1 MSGCGKIPVGIGK
14 RKKQTNWKRGL
25 SMMNTYAKKVIDYL
39 DEEKIFYSCEEIGE
53 GDENLIIYAMSDG
66 APNIWAEIEESG
78 KLQLTAYLSH
88 DIGEEKRKEL
98 QEKNYKIETAYAE
111 FQLYTDEEGSVTA
124 LYNTILD
131 WKDAGESFAK
141 AMYTFLYS
149 MNQCIEDILVYVKQG

>member
-78 KLQLTAYLSH
+78 ELQLTAYLSH
-88 DIGEEKRKEL
+88 DIGEEKKKEL

>member
-1 MSGCGKIPVGIGK
+1 MVLSSWEKEETDQLEKGIVNDEYICK
-14 RKKQTNWKRGL
+14 ESNRL
-25 SMMNTYAKKVIDYL
+25 S

-53 GDENLIIYAMSDG
+53 GDENFIIYAMSDG

-78 KLQLTAYLSH
+78 ELQLTAYLSH

-124 LYNTILD
+124 LYNTALD
-131 WKDAGESFAK
+131 GENAGESFAK